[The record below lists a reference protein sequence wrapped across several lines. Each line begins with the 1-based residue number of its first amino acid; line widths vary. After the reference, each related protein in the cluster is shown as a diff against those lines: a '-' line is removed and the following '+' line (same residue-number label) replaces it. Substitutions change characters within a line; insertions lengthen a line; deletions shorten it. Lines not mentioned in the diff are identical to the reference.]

1 MSFTLLAL
9 VLIVLGY
16 LSGSVCAAIL
26 VSRAFGLPNP
36 CLEGSKNPGA
46 TNVLRLAGKK
56 YALMVIVVDIL
67 KGVLPVVLAKTLGFD
82 ASVQALVALTAV
94 LGHMFPIFFG
104 FHGGKGVAT
113 MLGAVTGLSW
123 VLGVSV
129 IGIWVLVAL
138 TTRYS
143 SLSSLT
149 ASILMPFLARLFGFD
164 WPSIAWLALISVCI
178 IIKHRENIG
187 RLLQGNES
195 KIGQKKAK

>member
-1 MSFTLLAL
+1 MAL
-9 VLIVLGY
+9 VLIVFGY

-56 YALMVIVVDIL
+56 YALMVIVVDVL
-67 KGVLPVVLAKTLGFD
+67 KGVLPVVLARLLGFD
-82 ASVQALVALTAV
+82 TNVQAMVALSAV
-94 LGHMFPIFFG
+94 LGHMYPIFFA

-113 MLGAVTGLSW
+113 MLGTVTALSW
-123 VLGVSV
+123 PLGVCV

-138 TTRYS
+138 TSRYS
-143 SLSSLT
+143 SLSSLS
-149 ASILMPFLARLFGFD
+149 ASILMPLLARHFGFA
-164 WPSIAWLALISVCI
+164 WPSIAWLSLISVFI
-178 IIKHRENIG
+178 IVKHRENIG
-187 RLLQGNES
+187 RLWQGKES